1 VPDSTGEQTAP
12 FTLEH
17 TGGFAAQGV
26 LDDRPYSAERLH
38 PDEWPEPDNATHARV
53 PSAFGDSL
61 LDDGAQPSDDDAA
74 APPSDDDATAK
85 PSNPTAPPSDP
96 ATANSSDDLER
107 ARARLDERAN
117 PEPVVPHPAPVVIPG
132 IPQFVGR
139 GRFLVVLVG
148 TWLLAGAAGAG
159 LYWWW
164 FHSADKAMAVFAV
177 LVVTVGCIVGSLL
190 TSLVQ
195 NKPSVSA
202 LALALMSAPLACAAG
217 AALLYGGYVFGWV
230 SP

>member
-1 VPDSTGEQTAP
+1 VPDSTGDQTAP

-26 LDDRPYSAERLH
+26 LDGRPYSADRLH
-38 PDEWPEPDNATHARV
+38 PDEWPE
-53 PSAFGDSL
+53 
-61 LDDGAQPSDDDAA
+61 
-74 APPSDDDATAK
+74 
-85 PSNPTAPPSDP
+85 
-96 ATANSSDDLER
+96 
-107 ARARLDERAN
+107 

-132 IPQFVGR
+132 VPQFVGR
-139 GRFLVVLVG
+139 GRFLLVLVG

-164 FHSADKAMAVFAV
+164 FHSADKAMPVFAV
-177 LVVTVGCIVGSLL
+177 LVVTVGCVVGSLL

-202 LALALMSAPLACAAG
+202 LALAMMSAPLACAAG

>member
-1 VPDSTGEQTAP
+1 VADPGEHTAP

-26 LDDRPYSAERLH
+26 LDDHPYSAERLH
-38 PDEWPEPDNATHARV
+38 PDEWPEPDSATHAGG
-53 PSAFGDSL
+53 PSAF
-61 LDDGAQPSDDDAA
+61 DDGRNA
-74 APPSDDDATAK
+74 
-85 PSNPTAPPSDP
+85 TAPPSGPADAKPSDP
-96 ATANSSDDLER
+96 TRATPSDSTRATPSDDVER

-139 GRFLVVLVG
+139 GRFLLVLVG

-164 FHSADKAMAVFAV
+164 FHSADKAMPVFAV
-177 LVVTVGCIVGSLL
+177 LVVTVGCMVGSLL

-195 NKPSVSA
+195 DKPSVSA

-230 SP
+230 TP